1 MSAKNNFRHNIPARQ
16 RIVVTVKGHTVDV
29 GPLMFKII
37 GPDKSVQLRRATGM
51 PSTILASFREGALEI
66 KAYAYLTHGG
76 RYHLIE
82 LVDDC
87 GTGCQTRTDLCG
99 STDRRRHPIGL
110 PSEDGTEGRN

>member
-1 MSAKNNFRHNIPARQ
+1 MSTKANFRHNIPARD
-16 RIVVTVKGHTVDV
+16 RVVVTVKGHAVDV

-51 PSTILASFREGALEI
+51 PSTILAAFREGALEI

-82 LVDDC
+82 LVPRA
-87 GTGCQTRTDLCG
+87 GIEPATSASTVQRSCQL
-99 STDRRRHPIGL
+99 S
-110 PSEDGTEGRN
+110 